1 VKNFA
6 RFTAQAGRIAL
17 ESRVVR
23 MGRDVQCLL
32 GGGDAHIGTV
42 ALAWSDGDADEQ
54 SRLLG
59 LPGHR
64 EDEIALRMARTLAR
78 TLGCAVCVSA
88 GIHFDAITR
97 EEIAVVG
104 NLADEL
110 TGKCL
115 DFLAPS

>member
-1 VKNFA
+1 
-6 RFTAQAGRIAL
+6 
-17 ESRVVR
+17 

-32 GGGDAHIGTV
+32 YGGDAHIGAV
-42 ALAWSDGDADEQ
+42 ALAWPDGDAGEQ

-64 EDEIALRMARTLAR
+64 EDETALRMARTLAR
-78 TLGCAVCVSA
+78 TLGCVVCVSA
-88 GIHFDAITR
+88 GMHFDDITR
-97 EEIAVVG
+97 EEIAVVE

-115 DFLAPS
+115 DFLVLS